1 MLIRTEEE
9 RRQAEINSPSRDFIR
24 SYLEQDSDIKN
35 KSQEDRNR
43 IIQTFVVKIIV
54 YNDRIDTYT
63 IVDFDGGGKP
73 YWSKITTDISGY
85 RHKI

>member
-1 MLIRTEEE
+1 MLIRIEEAK
-9 RRQAEINSPSRDFIR
+9 RLAEINSPSRDFIR

-35 KSQEDRNR
+35 KSLEDQKQ

-73 YWSKITTDISGY
+73 YQSKMTTDISGY